1 MFVGVLLQ
9 VGLVDELIV
18 YIVFKLLGSDVCGLC
33 LLLGFEKLV
42 DVF

>member
-18 YIVFKLLGSDVCGLC
+18 YIVFKLLGSDVRGLC